1 MRSVNSMRVQERTRA
16 LAVVATIA
24 LSSAGVAGAADGN
37 SAPRLQ
43 VSSRTFQNGGTL
55 PDRMANTI
63 LNSSGVNICTLDG
76 KKGGDESPQLSWSN
90 APPETASFV
99 IVMYDETAGFTHW
112 GVYDISSDVHSLPA
126 NLALDSGIGIQ
137 VFNDN
142 FTQGYTGPCPPTGV
156 PPTRHRYT
164 VTVYALSDKL
174 EVVNLPN
181 FPAFGESIYQ
191 ALIKAARRGQI
202 LQSSTIEGFASTTP
216 KK

>member
-1 MRSVNSMRVQERTRA
+1 MRSVNSKQTREWTLPLAA
-16 LAVVATIA
+16 LAAVV
-24 LSSAGVAGAADGN
+24 LNVAGLASAAENTGD
-37 SAPRLQ
+37 PHLQ
-43 VSSRTFQNGGTL
+43 VSSLTFQDGGTL
-55 PDRMANTI
+55 PDRMADTM
-63 LNSSGVNICTLDG
+63 LNNAGVNTCTLDG

-112 GVYDISSDVHSLPA
+112 GVYDIPGDVHSVPA
-126 NLALDSGIGIQ
+126 NLAPDSGVGIQ
-137 VFNDN
+137 VYSDF
-142 FTQGYTGPCPPTGV
+142 FTPGYTGPCPPTGV
-156 PPTRHRYT
+156 SPTRHRYT

-174 EVVNLPN
+174 KVVNLPN